1 MSLKTNR
8 NRHLEKKQK
17 KTNKS
22 SQKKPKW
29 SFCLRFPLSG
39 TVTDWLPSGALC
51 AFSLCL
57 TSSLLLYLCSPS
69 SVWGGL
75 CVSWRD
81 AAANSGNLVVCC
93 ALSMLSRA
101 QRLLGLSPS
110 WCWALCSHELW
121 LLHRLLVCGWIPWGV
136 AGNVRSGRAHWS
148 LHGGRRAPDRCHRGR
163 TTGKSTAGGQSV
175 AVDRTTAL
183 LHQLLEFGSFILKP
197 NFYLQIF
204 FFFLKRDIKIYVNI
218 YNHFTRFYA
227 REKWKAKHDNKKY
240 KLSLLINNTK

>member
-1 MSLKTNR
+1 MFTQIWVW
-8 NRHLEKKQK
+8 KQTETDIWK
-17 KTNKS
+17 KTKNKNKTKAA
-22 SQKKPKW
+22 KKKKDPFVCDFRCQGR
-29 SFCLRFPLSG
+29 SRTGCPLAHCE
-39 TVTDWLPSGALC
+39 P
-51 AFSLCL
+51 FH
-57 TSSLLLYLCSPS
+57 
-69 SVWGGL
+69 SVWPL
-75 CVSWRD
+75 LFFCISARRLRYEEASMS
-81 AAANSGNLVVCC
+81 AAANSGILVVCC

-204 FFFLKRDIKIYVNI
+204 FFKRDIKIYVNI
-218 YNHFTRFYA
+218 YITILRGFTHVK
-227 REKWKAKHDNKKY
+227 KWKAKHDNKKY